1 MSYDGTET
9 LLQSSL
15 GELGEYCGLFGEYC
29 GLVIPAGTRPWG
41 LLGEAL
47 YIGLVGEYDGLV
59 GEVGLVGL

>member
-1 MSYDGTET
+1 MSNDGTKT
-9 LLQSSL
+9 LQSSL
-15 GELGEYCGLFGEYC
+15 GEVGEYCGLFGEYC
-29 GLVIPAGTRPWG
+29 GLVIDATRAWG